1 MRDGIYA
8 DVLLVMLAMYLHSY
22 HRLILHQ
29 YTFQESL
36 DCEPNSICIQEKKN
50 KMSSCIE
57 IVLMCHM
64 LNQCLNILNAKE
76 KIKLLQSGTAA
87 LC

>member
-8 DVLLVMLAMYLHSY
+8 DVRLVIQAMHLRPY

-36 DCEPNSICIQEKKN
+36 DCEPNSICDQEKK
-50 KMSSCIE
+50 K
-57 IVLMCHM
+57 
-64 LNQCLNILNAKE
+64 Q
-76 KIKLLQSGTAA
+76 
-87 LC
+87 